1 MSQIGS
7 VLTVHMWFGAV
18 ARPCQAYVER
28 EEWFI
33 LLIDSHLCVELGGYC
48 VLLSVW
54 HAYNPAHMNESVD
67 PDSAAADSDGN
78 ALEPY
83 NRTLKAAYR
92 AKLEGN
98 RFYPKAGEIVE
109 MDFAMGSLGLA
120 ARKMLLLLLQ
130 KAGGDAWQDK
140 TFTITKKELRGSHD
154 SNDRVSDGLDELMN
168 VKVKL
173 KTTSSRNRA
182 AVLTTGLIEWNIEE
196 VSDDGM
202 SIVEYR
208 LSEPARVAI
217 AGSDYY
223 AQIRVAVAMAFQSKY
238 AFSLYELGSL
248 YLRRRDRTWKGTV
261 AEFRAKIGVP
271 ENIYLNF
278 AFLRREVLEKAK
290 AEIDQLADFTMSWT
304 ELRGDGRGRP
314 VKSVILSF
322 EPKEAALVDA
332 AADELD
338 RPKIGRQ
345 ARRDGT
351 VEQVVDTKVVA
362 IGEART
368 FPAGSLRFGADQ
380 KIVTTV
386 VDFGGGW
393 DRDVIADAYRQQM
406 GDALQTLKGERLY
419 KSWEGFCRSFVAKR
433 GRP

>member
-1 MSQIGS
+1 MR
-7 VLTVHMWFGAV
+7 A
-18 ARPCQAYVER
+18 
-28 EEWFI
+28 
-33 LLIDSHLCVELGGYC
+33 DSRLCVESGGYC
-48 VLLSVW
+48 ALLSVC
-54 HAYNPAHMNESVD
+54 HTYNQAHMNESVE
-67 PDSAAADSDGN
+67 PNPAPEASDDD
-78 ALEPY
+78 AVVPY

-92 AKLEGN
+92 AQLEGN

-109 MDFAMGSLGLA
+109 MDFALGSLGLA

-290 AEIDQLADFTMSWT
+290 AEIDQLADFTMSWA
-304 ELRGDGRGRP
+304 EVRGDGRGRP

-368 FPAGSLRFGADQ
+368 FPTGSLRFCGDDRLLAA
-380 KIVTTV
+380 VL
-386 VDFGGGW
+386 DFGGGW
-393 DRDVIADAYRQQM
+393 DRDYIAEAYRGHM
-406 GDALQTLKGERLY
+406 GESLSGLKGDRLY
-419 KSWEGFCRSFVAKR
+419 RSWEGFCKSFVSKR
-433 GRP
+433 GRA

>member
-1 MSQIGS
+1 MK
-7 VLTVHMWFGAV
+7 
-18 ARPCQAYVER
+18 
-28 EEWFI
+28 
-33 LLIDSHLCVELGGYC
+33 DSIKL
-48 VLLSVW
+48 
-54 HAYNPAHMNESVD
+54 
-67 PDSAAADSDGN
+67 DSDESDE
-78 ALEPY
+78 ALEKAASVGL
-83 NRTLKAAYR
+83 TMKAAYR
-92 AKLEGN
+92 ASLEGN

-109 MDFAMGSLGLA
+109 MDFAVGSLGLA

-130 KAGGDAWQDK
+130 KAGGDAWQDR

-154 SNDRVSDGLDELMN
+154 SNDRVTDGLDELMN

-217 AGSDYY
+217 AGSEYF

-248 YLRRRDRTWKGTV
+248 YLRRRDPIWKGTV
-261 AEFRAKIGVP
+261 AEFRTKIGVP
-271 ENIYLNF
+271 EDIYANF
-278 AFLRREVLEKAK
+278 ALLRREVLQKAK

-304 ELRGDGRGRP
+304 EIRGDGRGRP
-314 VKSVILSF
+314 VKSLALSF
-322 EPKEAALVDA
+322 QAKDAAHVDA

-338 RPKIGRQ
+338 RPKVGRQ
-345 ARRDGT
+345 ARREGT
-351 VEQVVDTKVVA
+351 VENIVEKVVA
-362 IGEART
+362 IGDART
-368 FPAGSLRFGADQ
+368 FPTGSLRFAADQ
-380 KIVTTV
+380 KLITAV

-393 DRDVIADAYRQQM
+393 DRDIIAEAYRAQM
-406 GDALQTLKGERLY
+406 GDRLLTLKGERLHR
-419 KSWEGFCRSFVAKR
+419 SWEGFCKSFVANR

>member
-1 MSQIGS
+1 M
-7 VLTVHMWFGAV
+7 
-18 ARPCQAYVER
+18 P
-28 EEWFI
+28 
-33 LLIDSHLCVELGGYC
+33 
-48 VLLSVW
+48 
-54 HAYNPAHMNESVD
+54 HMNESVETN
-67 PDSAAADSDGN
+67 PDAEDNDNSGVV
-78 ALEPY
+78 PY

-92 AKLEGN
+92 AQLEGN

-304 ELRGDGRGRP
+304 EVRGDGRGRP

-322 EPKEAALVDA
+322 EPKDAALVDA

-338 RPKIGRQ
+338 RPKVGRH
-345 ARRDGT
+345 ARRDGK
-351 VEQVVDTKVVA
+351 VETIVEKVVA
-362 IGEART
+362 IGDART
-368 FPAGSLRFGADQ
+368 FPTGSLRFGADP
-380 KIVTTV
+380 KITAAV

-393 DRDVIADAYRQQM
+393 DRDIIADAYRQQM
-406 GDALQTLKGERLY
+406 GDALLSLKGERLH

>member
-1 MSQIGS
+1 M
-7 VLTVHMWFGAV
+7 
-18 ARPCQAYVER
+18 P
-28 EEWFI
+28 
-33 LLIDSHLCVELGGYC
+33 
-48 VLLSVW
+48 
-54 HAYNPAHMNESVD
+54 HMNESVETNPD
-67 PDSAAADSDGN
+67 PEDNDNSGVV
-78 ALEPY
+78 PY

-92 AKLEGN
+92 AQLEGN

-304 ELRGDGRGRP
+304 EVRGDGRGRP

-322 EPKEAALVDA
+322 EPKDAALVDA

-338 RPKIGRQ
+338 RPKVGRH
-345 ARRDGT
+345 ARRDGK
-351 VEQVVDTKVVA
+351 VETIVEKVVA
-362 IGEART
+362 IGDART
-368 FPAGSLRFGADQ
+368 FPTGSLRFGADP
-380 KIVTTV
+380 KITAAV

-393 DRDVIADAYRQQM
+393 DRDIIADAYRQQM
-406 GDALQTLKGERLY
+406 GDALLSLKGERLH

>member
-1 MSQIGS
+1 M
-7 VLTVHMWFGAV
+7 
-18 ARPCQAYVER
+18 
-28 EEWFI
+28 
-33 LLIDSHLCVELGGYC
+33 
-48 VLLSVW
+48 LLSVW
-54 HAYNPAHMNESVD
+54 HAYNPAHMNESVS
-67 PDSAAADSDGN
+67 PDRASEESDDN
-78 ALEPY
+78 AVVPY

-92 AKLEGN
+92 AQLEGN

-109 MDFAMGSLGLA
+109 MDFALGSLGLA

-223 AQIRVAVAMAFQSKY
+223 AQIRVAVALAFQSKY

-271 ENIYLNF
+271 ENIYANF
-278 AFLRREVLEKAK
+278 AFLRREVLVKAK
-290 AEIDQLADFTMSWT
+290 AEIDQLADFTMSWV
-304 ELRGDGRGRP
+304 EVRGDGRGRP

-322 EPKEAALVDA
+322 EPKEASLVDA

-338 RPKIGRQ
+338 RPKVGRQ
-345 ARRDGT
+345 ARREGS
-351 VEQVVDTKVVA
+351 VEQIVESRVVPIA
-362 IGEART
+362 GALC
-368 FPAGSLRFGADQ
+368 FPTDSLRFSCDQ
-380 KIVTTV
+380 RLITTV

-393 DRDVIADAYRQQM
+393 DRDVVAAAYREHM
-406 GDALQTLKGERLY
+406 GAKLSELKGERLY
-419 KSWEGFCRSFVAKR
+419 KSWEGFCKGFVAKR